1 MACIFAWIKILVKKS
16 GFCRSSYK
24 AKGFDQPLNKTE
36 KLKKN
41 WPMIFYFTIISF
53 PISCCAFLKQFLCK
67 KKKRLVYFPLYK
79 KKVCKEVINYHRK
92 LKKKK
97 TFDMSCEPFFFNIYM
112 YKFITAK
119 ETIMYRYK
127 L

>member
-16 GFCRSSYK
+16 GLCRSSYK

-53 PISCCAFLKQFLCK
+53 PISCCTFLKQFLC

-92 LKKKK
+92 LKKKRILICHVNLFLK
-97 TFDMSCEPFFFNIYM
+97 NIYM

-119 ETIMYRYK
+119 ETIMYQYK
-127 L
+127 F